1 MLGTMKRLRL
11 TEAEK
16 DSLEQRHSTCNDGKA
31 RDRIKA
37 VLLRSE
43 GWSVPHI
50 SQALRRHESTI
61 IRHLDDYRS
70 GKFNNDSGGS
80 ESRLNTAQTEEL
92 VAHLIEHTYSFNY
105 EIVAHIKE
113 KYSVEFT
120 VAGLHKWLKRNDF
133 SYKKPKGHPHKA
145 DKIKQAQFIEEYN
158 KLKTSV
164 GSSEPIMFMDS
175 VHPSQ
180 ATKLTHGWI
189 KTGTDKH
196 VKTSASRTRLNIV
209 GGIQL
214 NHLDKAIT
222 VQYDTVNSDSIVDF
236 MQRVRSSYTDSKTI
250 HLILDGA
257 GYHKAKTVSQEA
269 EKLDIELH
277 FLPPY
282 SPNLNPIER
291 LWKVMNEKVRNNKF
305 FNNPTEF
312 KQSIESFF
320 KTILP
325 DIAQDLNSRIND
337 NFQTLKPAF

>member
-1 MLGTMKRLRL
+1 MKRLKL
-11 TEAEK
+11 TDEEK
-16 DSLEQRHSTCNDGKA
+16 FVLEERHRFSNDAKES
-31 RDRIKA
+31 DRIKA
-37 VLLRSE
+37 VLLRAE
-43 GWSVPHI
+43 GWTVPMI
-50 SQALRRHESTI
+50 SQALRIHESTI

-70 GKFNNDSGGS
+70 GKLTNNSGGS
-80 ESRLNTAQTEEL
+80 QSRLNTDETQEL
-92 VAHLIEHTYSFNY
+92 IAHLIDHTYNFNY
-105 EIVAHIKE
+105 EIIAYIKQ
-113 KYSVEFT
+113 KYSISFT
-120 VAGLHKWLKRNDF
+120 VSGLHKWLHRNGF

-145 DKIKQAQFIEEYN
+145 DKEKQARFIEEYN
-158 KLKTSV
+158 KLKASTDSL
-164 GSSEPIMFMDS
+164 EPIVFMDS

-214 NHLDKAIT
+214 GNLAKAIT
-222 VQYDTVNSDSIVDF
+222 AQYDTVNSESIIDF
-236 MQRVRSSYTDSKTI
+236 MQQVRASYTKSKTI

-257 GYHKAKTVSQEA
+257 GYHKAKIVSQKAKELNM
-269 EKLDIELH
+269 KLH

-312 KQSIESFF
+312 KQNIEDFF
-320 KTILP
+320 KIILP
-325 DIAQDLNSRIND
+325 DIADKLNSRIND
-337 NFQTLKPAF
+337 NFQSLKPAF